1 MTEWVSQHWYA
12 ARISGHATRVANQR
26 LIFHGPKGGSYQ
38 YLLPD
43 IDQRTNIEVTLDK
56 LPLEYFL
63 PMASREIQHRRKRN
77 VWLTERVPI
86 LPGYV
91 FVRNVGDWRALE
103 FADGVIDILRCGHEN
118 VRIPAVDIHRLR
130 MVEWECYVEYERARA
145 RRVDP
150 PKKRLGRKY
159 IEGSRHTVKHKRL
172 GHIDF
177 TVMSVTSRQTI
188 RAIHDKLGKIE
199 LKVDDIEEVA

>member
-1 MTEWVSQHWYA
+1 MTDWTNPHWYA
-12 ARISGHATRVANQR
+12 ARISGHATRVAR
-26 LIFHGPKGGSYQ
+26 HRMIFHGPNGGPYQ
-38 YLLPD
+38 YLVPD
-43 IDQRTNIEVTLDK
+43 IDRRMTIEMPLDA
-56 LPLEYFL
+56 LDLEYFL
-63 PMASREIQHRRKRN
+63 PVASKEFPHRRKRG
-77 VWLTERVPI
+77 VWVTEREPI

-91 FVRNVGDWRALE
+91 FVRNVRNWQALE
-103 FADGVIDILRCGHEN
+103 FADGVIGILRCGHEN
-118 VRIPAVDIHRLR
+118 VRIPALDIHRLR

-145 RRVDP
+145 HRIDP
-150 PKKRLGRKY
+150 PKKKLGRKY
-159 IEGSRHTVKHKRL
+159 VEGSRHTVNHKRL

>member
-43 IDQRTNIEVTLDK
+43 IDQRTNIEVALDK
-56 LPLEYFL
+56 MPLEYFL
-63 PMASREIQHRRKRN
+63 PMASREFPHRRKRG
-77 VWLTERVPI
+77 VWVTERVPI

-130 MVEWECYVEYERARA
+130 MVEWECYIDYEHARA

-159 IEGSRHTVKHKRL
+159 IEGSRHTVNHKRL

>member
-43 IDQRTNIEVTLDK
+43 IDQRTNIEVALDK
-56 LPLEYFL
+56 MSLEYFL
-63 PMASREIQHRRKRN
+63 PMASREFPHRRKRN
-77 VWLTERVPI
+77 VWITERVPI

-150 PKKRLGRKY
+150 PKNRLGRKY
-159 IEGSRHTVKHKRL
+159 IEGSRHTVNHKRL
-172 GHIDF
+172 GNIDF